1 MTCISFSACPAPDED
16 QEFIRWHKHKKLW
29 SISQLLEQTDIA
41 AERGMIIGELVQQA
55 RERGVRFCGDADLF
69 GVMNEA
75 ARIDDFIDVARDN
88 PFNMPFVL
96 FPGELESLSFPALF
110 SSCVSWAYAEVR
122 SNGMPY
128 EAPFYFAVET

>member
-16 QEFIRWHKHKKLW
+16 QEFIRWHKGKKLW
-29 SISQLLEQTDIA
+29 SIPQLLEQTGIIV
-41 AERGMIIGELVQQA
+41 ERGMTIGDLVQKA
-55 RERGVRFCGDADLF
+55 RERGVWFCGDADLF

-75 ARIDDFIDVARDN
+75 ARINDFIDAARDN

-96 FPGELESLSFPALF
+96 FPGAPESESFPALF

-122 SNGMPY
+122 SSGMLY
-128 EAPFYFAVET
+128 EAPFYFAVEV